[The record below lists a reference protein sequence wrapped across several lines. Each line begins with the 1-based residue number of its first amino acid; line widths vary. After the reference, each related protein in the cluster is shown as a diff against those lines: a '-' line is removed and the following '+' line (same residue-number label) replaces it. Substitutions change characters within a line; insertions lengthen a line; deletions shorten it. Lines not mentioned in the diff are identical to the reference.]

1 MNVEDDASLRKNY
14 AALKEKT
21 DVEHEKGAQGILP
34 WFFFYVKLQLKS
46 CLAHAFL
53 GWSDLEMH
61 AKLACP
67 HFYGTDSR
75 KSDLPLSDVS
85 FLPPLIHNHHTE

>member
-1 MNVEDDASLRKNY
+1 MNVEDDASLRKSY
-14 AALKEKT
+14 AALKKKT
-21 DVEHEKGAQGILP
+21 DVKHEKRAQGILS
-34 WFFFYVKLQLKS
+34 FFFYVKSQLKS

-61 AKLACP
+61 AKLVCP
-67 HFYGTDSR
+67 HFYRTDSR

-85 FLPPLIHNHHTE
+85 FLPPFIHNRHTE

>member
-1 MNVEDDASLRKNY
+1 MLDMKRE
-14 AALKEKT
+14 LKEFCH
-21 DVEHEKGAQGILP
+21 V
-34 WFFFYVKLQLKS
+34 FFYVKSQLKS
-46 CLAHAFL
+46 CLAHTFL

-75 KSDLPLSDVS
+75 KLDLPLSDVS
-85 FLPPLIHNHHTE
+85 LLPPFIHNRHAE